1 MAEEVFMVRAD
12 PRYSQMRAHIH
23 ALAMAWRTYWSVL
36 ALQAR
41 DRDRAA
47 SQRARLRAMTD
58 KELIHAS
65 IQWGGAVT
73 YPELRR
79 RGLPLPQGASHA

>member
-1 MAEEVFMVRAD
+1 
-12 PRYSQMRAHIH
+12 
-23 ALAMAWRTYWSVL
+23 
-36 ALQAR
+36 
-41 DRDRAA
+41 
-47 SQRARLRAMTD
+47 MTD